1 MRKSGFMPVMALL
14 GLLSPAAFA
23 ADAPVILADI
33 QGKVLVNSGEGFRAA
48 KLGETLAIG
57 DKVLVS
63 ENAAARLT
71 GPCEVILPEKQIT
84 VVRTDTL
91 CAAEAAVITPTHA
104 RPVPPPPPVGGAPV
118 VAGIG
123 VFVAALG
130 AFIITT
136 LDNDSDNP
144 VSGP

>member
-23 ADAPVILADI
+23 ADAPVVLADI

-71 GPCEVILPEKQIT
+71 GPCEVTLPEKQIT

-91 CAAEAAVITPTHA
+91 CAAEALVITPTHS
-104 RPVPPPPPVGGAPV
+104 PPPPVGGAPV

-136 LDNDSDNP
+136 LDDDDNP